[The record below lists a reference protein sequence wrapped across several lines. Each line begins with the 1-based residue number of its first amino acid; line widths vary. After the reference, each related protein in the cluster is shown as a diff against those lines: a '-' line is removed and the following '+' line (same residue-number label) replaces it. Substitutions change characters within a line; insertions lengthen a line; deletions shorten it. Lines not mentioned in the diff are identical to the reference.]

1 MTVIRHSSFAAS
13 FQRRTSNVE
22 LIPMNLI
29 LIGYRGTGKSTVGR
43 ILARQ
48 LKREL
53 VSMDAEI
60 VRRARQAIPEIVKQY
75 GWDHF
80 RDLESQVCRDLSAR
94 NRQIIDTGGGVIL
107 RPENVVSLKANGVL
121 FWLTAEVHTIVSR
134 IGGDTNRP
142 SLTGTK
148 SFVDEVEEVLR
159 DRFPKYQAAADHTIV
174 TDGRTADEIA
184 AEIVLKYQ
192 PA

>member
-1 MTVIRHSSFAAS
+1 
-13 FQRRTSNVE
+13 
-22 LIPMNLI
+22 MNLV

-43 ILARQ
+43 ILAKQ

-60 VRRARQAIPEIVKQY
+60 VRRARQAIPDIVKQY

-80 RDLESQVCRDLSAR
+80 RDLEAEVCRELSAR

-107 RPENVVSLKANGVL
+107 RPENVVSLKSNGVL
-121 FWLTAEVHTIVSR
+121 FWLTAEVNTIVSR

-159 DRFPKYQAAADHTIV
+159 DRFPKYQAAADLIIIKSMTPSAPEYLWGLD
-174 TDGRTADEIA
+174 TRPT
-184 AEIVLKYQ
+184 LR
-192 PA
+192 